1 MGKFAVVLPAA
12 GKSRRFADKNYKK
25 PFAPLAGRAVW
36 MHSAERF
43 VNRDDVVQV
52 ILIVAAED
60 REEFNRKF
68 SANVAILGIEV
79 VEGGSERS
87 DSVERALA
95 VVSDEVQFI
104 AIHDAARPCIADK
117 WIDAVFAAAQRDGAA
132 ILATPVSG
140 TLKQTDA
147 GHKIVQTVDRTQL
160 WEAQTPQV
168 FSRALLLDAYA
179 RRAGGQATDDA
190 QLVEQLGKSVTVV
203 PGSAMNR
210 KITTREDL
218 KLAEQLMKILPKAQ
232 KQGFAHPFAND
243 DLWR

>member
-1 MGKFAVVLPAA
+1 MAKFAVVLPAA
-12 GKSRRFADKNYKK
+12 GKSRRFVDKNYKK

-43 VNRDDVVQV
+43 VNRDDVAQV

-68 SANVAILGIEV
+68 SANVAILGIQV

-95 VVSDEVQFI
+95 VVSEDVQFI
-104 AIHDAARPCIADK
+104 AVHDAARPCVADK
-117 WIDAVFAAAQRDGAA
+117 WIDAVFAAAQREGAA
-132 ILATPVSG
+132 ILATSISG
-140 TLKQTDA
+140 TLKRTDA
-147 GHKIVQTVDRTQL
+147 RHKIVQTVDRTQL

-168 FSRALLLDAYA
+168 FGRDLLLDAYA
-179 RRAGGQATDDA
+179 QRAGVEATDDA
-190 QLVEQLGKSVTVV
+190 QLVEHLGKSVTVV

-218 KLAEQLMKILPKAQ
+218 KLAEQLMKILPKSQ
-232 KQGFAHPFAND
+232 KQGFAHPFAD
-243 DLWR
+243 DELWR

>member
-1 MGKFAVVLPAA
+1 MAKFAVVLPAA

-25 PFAPLAGRAVW
+25 PFAPMAGRAVW

-43 VNRDDVVQV
+43 VNRDDVAQV

-68 SANVAILGIEV
+68 SANVAILGIQV

-117 WIDAVFAAAQRDGAA
+117 SIDAVFAAAQRDGAA

-140 TLKQTDA
+140 TLKRTDA

-168 FSRALLLDAYA
+168 FSRPLLLDAYA
-179 RRAGGQATDDA
+179 RRAGGQVTDDA
-190 QLVEQLGKSVTVV
+190 QLVEQLGQSVTVV

-218 KLAEQLMKILPKAQ
+218 KLAEQLMKIMPKSQ
-232 KQGFAHPFAND
+232 KKGFSHPFAND

>member
-1 MGKFAVVLPAA
+1 MAKFAVVLPAA

-43 VNRDDVVQV
+43 VNRDDVAQV

-68 SANVAILGIEV
+68 SANVAILGIQV

-95 VVSDEVQFI
+95 VVSDEVEFI

-117 WIDAVFAAAQRDGAA
+117 SIDAVFAAAQRDGAA
-132 ILATPVSG
+132 ILAIAVSG
-140 TLKQTDA
+140 TLKRTDA

-168 FSRALLLDAYA
+168 FSRPLLLDAYA
-179 RRAGGQATDDA
+179 RHAGGQVTDDA
-190 QLVEQLGKSVTVV
+190 QLVEQLGQSVTVV

-218 KLAEQLMKILPKAQ
+218 KLAEQLMKIMPKSQ
-232 KQGFAHPFAND
+232 KKGFSHPFAND